1 MSLVHHHRLRHF
13 ILTSRKEYTVG
24 ELSETEIDPDPM
36 TQFGKWMHDAI
47 EAEVE
52 EPHAMMLATADQS
65 GAVSARIVLL
75 RGIDERGFALYTNY
89 ESRKG
94 RDLAENA
101 QCAIVFHWAKME
113 RQIRVTG
120 SVQRNVPAESDSYF
134 GSRPR
139 SHQLSAWVSHQS
151 TTIKDRHEI
160 NRKLREIEHRFVNQ
174 EIPRPDYWGGY
185 LVAPTAIEFWQGR
198 PNRLH
203 DRLRY
208 RQTDQGWIVERLS
221 P

>member
-1 MSLVHHHRLRHF
+1 
-13 ILTSRKEYTVG
+13 
-24 ELSETEIDPDPM
+24 
-36 TQFGKWMHDAI
+36 MHEAI

-52 EPHAMMLATADQS
+52 EPHAMMLATADHS

-113 RQIRVTG
+113 RQVRVTG
-120 SVQRNVPAESDSYF
+120 SVQRNVPAESDTYF
-134 GSRPR
+134 SSRPR

-174 EIPRPDYWGGY
+174 EIPRPTTGEVTWSRPRHRV
-185 LVAPTAIEFWQGR
+185 LAGR